1 MANIFLSFLL
11 ISLVGTGFA
20 LILTLLKPIT
30 RRSFSS
36 GWHYYMWLVVL
47 IVMILPIRLNL
58 PQTPDVT
65 PSVSETIVNKDNQVE
80 NIEIS
85 VVPNIEQEIIQ
96 EQDII
101 TPKASA
107 FQTAKEFISNKLN
120 IIGFIWLVGAMLIF
134 FIKILSYIIFILK
147 IRKDSEVIFCPELK
161 AYTNRKVTTRVSD
174 TICSPLIIGIFRPT
188 LLLPKTEI
196 TDEQLH
202 NVLAHETTH
211 LKRNDILYKWFV
223 SIVKSL
229 HWFNPIIYFIS
240 KQVYIDCEISCD
252 LAVVKNMDEQQE
264 KNYIETILAL
274 LTHRNSKV
282 IPLTTGM
289 TGNKKTLKRRFTMIK
304 DKFRMNKKTTIIS
317 IVLAVILLISAIVV
331 SGLINGF
338 FVEDKPDNTIL
349 YKNDKMNIQF
359 EIPLDWKDKYIVDES
374 TVDEGYI
381 TVKHKAI
388 AEKHNGMGTLFYIH
402 KYLDNELEE
411 ILLMIGNQTVL
422 WQNEEYAFALGRPTD
437 VQVPIRAD
445 SDEEDLA
452 LSEDYKAM
460 SIEIEQI
467 EKTFSLIKDVPVPV
481 IENAENLSYMQIR
494 DLQRQANNGHFPW
507 RLDPEQVIMSFL
519 SDKGI
524 SVSNIR
530 FPEITNDKLKYVDGN
545 IEIELFKPI
554 DKTENGIWIVRTY
567 KEIVENQAEIC
578 AYIKEIKDNVIIL
591 DTVEYITREDAERV
605 KELKLSEFD
614 MPNGYYINNF
624 EIELE
629 EFTLT
634 ETTTYG
640 FIDWKNDFVKEGEDR
655 EYFTTNRNEFIKY
668 IDSYE
673 NSQPQM
679 PFFIGVIG
687 DKVIS
692 ITEKP
697 MM

>member
-1 MANIFLSFLL
+1 MTQIFIALL
-11 ISLVGTGFA
+11 LTSATGTLLA

-30 RRSFSS
+30 RKVFSG

-47 IVMILPIRLNL
+47 LVMVLPIRLNL
-58 PQTPDVT
+58 PEKPVTT
-65 PSVSETIVNKDNQVE
+65 PSISETVIITDNQAE
-80 NIEIS
+80 NIETSIINTQ
-85 VVPNIEQEIIQ
+85 PEQIIQ
-96 EQDII
+96 EQP
-101 TPKASA
+101 TKPEKASTVQA
-107 FQTAKEFISNKLN
+107 VKNFLTGKVLLFS
-120 IIGFIWLVGAMLIF
+120 FVWLMGAVLLF
-134 FIKILSYIIFILK
+134 LIKIVSYLVFLIKIHKHSEII
-147 IRKDSEVIFCPELK
+147 SCPELK